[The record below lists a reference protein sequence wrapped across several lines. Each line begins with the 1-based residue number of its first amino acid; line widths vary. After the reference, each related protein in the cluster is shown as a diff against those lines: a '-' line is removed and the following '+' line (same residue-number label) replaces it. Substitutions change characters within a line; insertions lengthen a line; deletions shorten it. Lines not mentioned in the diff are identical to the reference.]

1 METGSVV
8 ISKAGGDIGKI
19 YLVVGRDEKGY
30 ALLVDGKRHKLSAPK
45 RKNVRHIADTG
56 RTVSVPKMD
65 AAVVTAIRR
74 LDLRQ

>member
-56 RTVSVPKMD
+56 RTVSVPKTD

>member
-45 RKNVRHIADTG
+45 KKNVRHIADTG
-56 RTVSVPKMD
+56 RTVSVPKTD

>member
-8 ISKAGGDIGKI
+8 ISKAGGDSGKI
-19 YLVVGRDEKGY
+19 YIVVGFDEKGY
-30 ALLVDGKRHKLSAPK
+30 ALLTDGKRHKFGNPK

-56 RTVSVPKMD
+56 RTVSVPKTD